1 MSAASKFSTN
11 DKLLTLKRITIV
23 ISVRCTTGTSQQ
35 LDSVVYKLCINFL
48 LHTHTN
54 TNYIYRNA
62 YLLHIHYLYLNAST
76 MHCCET
82 NRFQKKKYDV

>member
-1 MSAASKFSTN
+1 MSAASKFSIN

-23 ISVRCTTGTSQQ
+23 ISARCTTGTSQQ
-35 LDSVVYKLCINFL
+35 LDSVIYKLCINFL

-54 TNYIYRNA
+54 YIYRNA
-62 YLLHIHYLYLNAST
+62 YLLHFHYLYLNAST

-82 NRFQKKKYDV
+82 NIFRKKKV